1 MNLEQLK
8 KGCDLAN
15 DIQLAKRHEEFLKNE
30 DLIIGINTD
39 NCLYGF
45 REKDIELLPEEEE
58 ALQSIREAYRTVL
71 LTAVNRKHQ
80 QLRKEFEQL

>member
-8 KGCDLAN
+8 KGCDLAV
-15 DIQLAKRHEEFLKNE
+15 DIQWAKR
-30 DLIIGINTD
+30 
-39 NCLYGF
+39 
-45 REKDIELLPEEEE
+45 
-58 ALQSIREAYRTVL
+58 LQSTREAYRTVL